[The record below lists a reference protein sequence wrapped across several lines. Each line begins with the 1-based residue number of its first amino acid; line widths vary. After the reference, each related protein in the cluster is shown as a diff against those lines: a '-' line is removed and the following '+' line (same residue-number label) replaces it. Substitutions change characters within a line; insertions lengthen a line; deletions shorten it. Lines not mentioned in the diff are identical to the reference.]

1 LWEGQILHIIKPSD
15 RYIEMIPPEAGR
27 ASAISLYLTEEKT
40 KKMRRK

>member
-15 RYIEMIPPEAGR
+15 RYIEMIPPEAER